1 MAQTKA
7 NATYAVTTLNLLT
20 NGPMKVIERAPWFTS
35 LPAVTAD
42 RSKPLL
48 PEKVSA
54 TVYPRHPHRAAAP
67 LTWLKSRKI
76 NALKSL

>member
-54 TVYPRHPHRAAAP
+54 TVYPRHPPSCCSAVNVVK
-67 LTWLKSRKI
+67 KS
-76 NALKSL
+76 